1 MNFEYITRKATKPAR
16 SWSNKDKVAFHYFNE
31 NGLYARKLATDKIIS
46 DLVDQGKAK
55 SGAIIA
61 YGSLDGFV
69 FNELNKLHSKQRVS
83 DADLRS
89 WIYMTEYKI
98 ELAKEFIAE
107 TK

>member
-16 SWSNKDKVAFHYFNE
+16 SWSNKERVAFHYFNE

-55 SGAIIA
+55 SGALIA
-61 YGSLDGFV
+61 YGSLDGYV
-69 FNELNKLHSKQRVS
+69 FNEISKMNLKQRVS
-83 DADLRS
+83 NAELRS
-89 WIYMTEYKI
+89 WIYMTEFKI
-98 ELAKEFIAE
+98 EQANEFIAK